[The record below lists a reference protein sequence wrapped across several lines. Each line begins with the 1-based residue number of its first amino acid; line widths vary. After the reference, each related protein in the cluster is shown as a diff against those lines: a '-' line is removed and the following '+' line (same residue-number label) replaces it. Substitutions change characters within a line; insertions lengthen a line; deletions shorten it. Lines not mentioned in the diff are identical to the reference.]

1 MSLTSSELR
10 KLAKLKLSPEQMA
23 GVLELLADR
32 VEADESRKAAQAD
45 RKRRSR
51 DKSVTVT
58 GQSRDGHRTI
68 RGQSQD
74 GDVTPSPLVPPF
86 PPAPPIPPII
96 PPSRAELRLSA
107 RELEAKL
114 RDAAGWQ
121 SEPHPG
127 LLVIGPIE
135 ELIAAGADLES
146 DVLPVIRGRAPNV
159 RRPTGWKYFIGPI
172 QDAVAA
178 RKSASTGPPLKVVN
192 GSRPPDKSFDELAKE
207 LVPGW
212 TPGTK
217 TASNTA

>member
-1 MSLTSSELR
+1 MSLTSAVVKELI
-10 KLAKLKLSPEQMA
+10 AA
-23 GVLELLADR
+23 GITGDALVAACER
-32 VEADESRKAAQAD
+32 IEAASKAARSKGAERTARWRERRDQRHSD
-45 RKRRSR
+45 VTCDGKDVTTKR
-51 DKSVTVT
+51 
-58 GQSRDGHRTI
+58 H
-68 RGQSQD
+68 
-74 GDVTPSPLVPPF
+74 GDVTASHPSPLVPPF

-96 PPSRAELRLSA
+96 PPSRAELCLSA

-121 SEPHPG
+121 NEPHPG
-127 LLVIGPIE
+127 LIVTGPIE
-135 ELIAAGADLES
+135 ELIAAGADLEL
-146 DVLPVIRGRAPNV
+146 DVLPVIRGRAQNV

-192 GSRPPDKSFDELAKE
+192 GSRPPEKSFDELAKE